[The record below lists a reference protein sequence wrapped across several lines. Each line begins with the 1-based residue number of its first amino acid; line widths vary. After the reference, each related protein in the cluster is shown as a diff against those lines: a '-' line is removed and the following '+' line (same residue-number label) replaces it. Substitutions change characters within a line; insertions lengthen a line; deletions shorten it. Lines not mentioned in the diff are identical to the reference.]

1 MVQPLSSSSP
11 SSSPVASAVI
21 AGRTLT
27 ELDHARLAKYADA
40 DAAYSPAIQAV
51 LDNADLVSPT
61 EIAADV
67 VTMRSRVNVAELAGA
82 GERTLTLSYPQ
93 DADPAT
99 GCISVLSPV
108 GTALLGL
115 RVGDVANWV
124 APDGSGGALRI
135 AGIAFQPEASG
146 EYLR

>member
-1 MVQPLSSSSP
+1 MVQPLSSSS
-11 SSSPVASAVI
+11 STVSSAVL

-40 DAAYSPAIQAV
+40 DAVYSPAIQAV

-67 VTMRSRVNVAELAGA
+67 VTMRSRVNVTELAGA

-124 APDGSGGALRI
+124 APDGSGGQLQI
-135 AGIAFQPEASG
+135 AAIAYQPEASG
-146 EYLR
+146 EHLL